1 MGQTRK
7 PAAQNCAAVNKEYLY
22 ILTIFPGSLRIPA
35 RAVLQNPFLRRIVDV
50 DQAEAL
56 GIAAV
61 PLKIV
66 GQRPVEKAA
75 DVFVAV
81 WEHADQVK
89 PGKLTGF
96 LAAIAR
102 NRAKNRIRSYHETV
116 DLEDLVQVCA
126 ADDVEQSIDQK
137 ILAEMLQDVLNML
150 SAKDREILVRYYYY
164 YESVKQVAAE
174 MQMSESAVKMR
185 MSRARKKM
193 QQELS
198 MDGLMDSG
206 SL

>member
-1 MGQTRK
+1 MRNIIGK
-7 PAAQNCAAVNKEYLY
+7 YLSESDVEE
-22 ILTIFPGSLRIPA
+22 LT
-35 RAVLQNPFLRRIVDV
+35 
-50 DQAEAL
+50 
-56 GIAAV
+56 
-61 PLKIV
+61 
-66 GQRPVEKAA
+66 A

-102 NRAKNRIRSYHETV
+102 NRAKNRIWSYHETV

-193 QQELS
+193 QQELI
-198 MDGLMDSG
+198 DKGYAYEDSPAVQQIRFAAVG
-206 SL
+206 KGAIS